1 MLQETAVRTPKAI
14 ITKALYS
21 KLLGFQRNDSEADL
35 GVDLASEDLNQLFI
49 RFTFH
54 YKQPPGLSR
63 LEDFKLL
70 RQEFAIALRHQQDQY
85 DLCFE
90 VAKQSLEKGIPYV
103 TFGVSPEA
111 RLLKEV
117 CKEVIVEVNR
127 AKGLRFSPHHRSHSI
142 YWAEYDIVHDT
153 ADLILKYFA
162 KRYPM
167 RTLIIYSRRLAYW
180 WKNGEVFSQDLDS
193 FTLASIDEKFA
204 EEPTYRKAVP

>member
-1 MLQETAVRTPKAI
+1 MLQEIAARTPKAI

-21 KLLGFQRNDSEADL
+21 KLLGLKRSDSEADL

-49 RFTFH
+49 RFTFYH
-54 YKQPPGLSR
+54 KQPPGLNR
-63 LEDFKLL
+63 LDDFKLL
-70 RQEFAIALRHQQDQY
+70 RQEFSIALRHRQDQY
-85 DLCFE
+85 ELCLE
-90 VAKQSLEKGIPYV
+90 VAKQALEKGIPYV

-111 RLLKEV
+111 RALKNV

-127 AKGLRFSPHHRSHSI
+127 AKSLRFSPHPQSHSI
-142 YWAEYDIVHDT
+142 YWAEFDIQHDT

-167 RTLIIYSRRLAYW
+167 RILVIYSRRVAYW
-180 WKNGEVFSQDLDS
+180 WKKGEAFSQDLDS

-204 EEPTYRKAVP
+204 EEPAFRRAAP